1 MKYDPKKDYKPFQYL
16 GAPKA
21 PTSGYLGSTVFVV
34 ENDVNIG
41 SDECEFV
48 FTVAQMNEMDR
59 GTVTFRAKDSG
70 GGITIKKCS
79 VSGLK
84 MVIKLDRRVIQF
96 GKVQVEWQTTPR
108 HYYY

>member
-1 MKYDPKKDYKPFQYL
+1 MKYDPKKDFHPFQYL
-16 GAPKA
+16 GAPKV
-21 PTSGYLGSTVFVV
+21 PHTGFLGNTVNLV

-41 SDECEFV
+41 SDECTFE
-48 FTVAQMNEMDR
+48 FTVAQMNQMDR

-70 GGITIKKCS
+70 GGIDIKKCS

-84 MVIKLDRRVIQF
+84 MVIKLDRRVIEF